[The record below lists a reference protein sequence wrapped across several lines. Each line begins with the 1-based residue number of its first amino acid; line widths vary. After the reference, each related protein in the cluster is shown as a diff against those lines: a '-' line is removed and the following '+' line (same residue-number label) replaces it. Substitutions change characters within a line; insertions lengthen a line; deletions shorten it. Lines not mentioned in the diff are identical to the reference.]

1 MKQINLKFPL
11 FFILFLLSNF
21 LSAQNQFDKNKAI
34 DYLNTEFIRTYLED
48 DYLKKD
54 KNKTEDS
61 IYQQKRKAKLELNTL
76 DNPFPYDSLASVLK
90 NNDFSNSEKKI
101 SQRINNLKVENI
113 DNHEKL
119 ISAIDALFADQTKI
133 SFLKKDSIFQEL
145 KNFYAVPDE
154 NNESSLPEISETEEL
169 PIWKKESTY
178 LWIVLP
184 LLVISL
190 LVLAYTILSK
200 KADINDL
207 KREIKELEKSDSA
220 NKNQSNFSN
229 ENENWKRKFRD
240 SENENKKLKEK
251 IAQLETIEIVEEK
264 PSPVI
269 NLTIATPPEISFF
282 FAGKPNDEMEFSE
295 ITNSPIAN
303 TSVYKLTYLDREKN
317 LAEFEVQPA
326 DGFMLREIV
335 NFPEKSLYRV
345 CENTNLNTEFQSK
358 IITEKKGI
366 AHLINGVWKV
376 KGNDD
381 KAIIKFI

>member
-1 MKQINLKFPL
+1 MKHINLKFPL
-11 FFILFLLSNF
+11 FFIIFLLSNF
-21 LSAQNQFDKNKAI
+21 LSGQNQFDKNKAI

-54 KNKTEDS
+54 KNKIEDS
-61 IYQQKRKAKLELNTL
+61 IYQEKIKAKLELNTL

-145 KNFYAVPDE
+145 KNFYAIPEE

-178 LWIVLP
+178 LWIVIP
-184 LLVISL
+184 LFILTLIA
-190 LVLAYTILSK
+190 LALTFF
-200 KADINDL
+200 L
-207 KREIKELEKSDSA
+207 KNLKIKELENKIKGLEKSFSA
-220 NKNQSNFSN
+220 TKNQSNLSN
-229 ENENWKRKFRD
+229 ENENLKRKFRE
-240 SENENKKLKEK
+240 SQNENQKLKER
-251 IAQLETIEIVEEK
+251 IAQLEKIEIVEEK

-269 NLTIATPPEISFF
+269 NLPIETPPEILFF
-282 FAGKPNDEMEFSE
+282 YAGKPNDEMEFSD

-303 TSVYKLTYLDREKN
+303 TSVYKLTYRDREKN
-317 LAEFEVQPA
+317 SAEFEVEPA
-326 DGFMLREIV
+326 DDFVFRNIV